1 MNHDVDND
9 QSIILDED
17 NESQILGD
25 FTFDVKEQLIE
36 NIAEGVISRILKD
49 KHIQELSVS
58 EKRNYRGSKRERQV
72 NNPIKE
78 MLKNPDIP
86 IPLRASMPEN
96 NKALSSV
103 LKNHDNAKEYLEI
116 VKILYEELIVE
127 HHDFPFKNNENVF
140 SEEQNEIIETL
151 MRMECF
157 MMALMHKSISA
168 FIYYGST
175 GKYVDKES
183 PSKLA
188 ERLTNLGRE
197 FLFIWSKE
205 KFIRG
210 LDHDYL
216 TRNIKIL
223 KEFFNNLNPN
233 ARVKIG
239 FTIEQDITLDSLSE
253 LDAHLMALKSFT
265 ESGELK
271 KRLASQQLYRTREG
285 DNEPDLFIV
294 RPNRIEFNTAWGA
307 NSKKWKDA
315 IKYFRIRFKGKSV
328 LLYRAEIRLHSS
340 KERVKA
346 EQFQKF
352 FGMFN
357 KKANL
362 PKGLEGYSEFLYF
375 WKEDFINQ
383 ELILDLVSIFE
394 ADTLLTK
401 IESDS
406 ESEVS
411 FHNRNIRKELEV
423 YLKDSLDQQKELF
436 SDNEVELRFEPT
448 PVLLNPSYEF
458 APEFLIEVGEQKK
471 WSIFEN
477 KIIPY
482 FVFLETFDLPY
493 SDEMGKRFSRSQK
506 RSG

>member
-1 MNHDVDND
+1 
-9 QSIILDED
+9 
-17 NESQILGD
+17 
-25 FTFDVKEQLIE
+25 
-36 NIAEGVISRILKD
+36 
-49 KHIQELSVS
+49 
-58 EKRNYRGSKRERQV
+58 
-72 NNPIKE
+72 
-78 MLKNPDIP
+78 
-86 IPLRASMPEN
+86 
-96 NKALSSV
+96 
-103 LKNHDNAKEYLEI
+103 
-116 VKILYEELIVE
+116 
-127 HHDFPFKNNENVF
+127 
-140 SEEQNEIIETL
+140 

-157 MMALMHKSISA
+157 MMALMYKPTPA

-183 PSKLA
+183 SSTLA
-188 ERLTNLGRE
+188 KRLTNLGRE
-197 FLFIWSKE
+197 FLFIWSKD

-223 KEFFNNLNPN
+223 KEYFTNLNSN
-233 ARVKIG
+233 IRTKTN
-239 FTIEQDITLDSLSE
+239 FTIEQDITLGSLLALDS
-253 LDAHLMALKSFT
+253 HLMGLKSFT
-265 ESGELK
+265 ENGRLER
-271 KRLASQQLYRTREG
+271 RLAPQQLYRTREG

-294 RPNRIEFNTAWGA
+294 RPNRIEFNASWGA
-307 NSKKWKDA
+307 NSKKWKEA
-315 IKYFRIRFKGKSV
+315 IKYFRTRFQGKSV
-328 LLYRAEIRLHSS
+328 LLYRAEIQLHSING
-340 KERVKA
+340 RVTA

-352 FGMFN
+352 FGVFN

-362 PKGLEGYSEFLYF
+362 PKGLEGYSDFLYF
-375 WKEDFINQ
+375 WKEDFTTK

-401 IESDS
+401 VESESD
-406 ESEVS
+406 VS

-423 YLKDSLDQQKELF
+423 YLKNSLNQQKELF
-436 SDNEVELRFEPT
+436 NGNEVELRFEPT
-448 PVLLNPSYEF
+448 SVLLNPSYEF

-471 WSIFEN
+471 WNIFEN